1 MPEATLSSKYQVTLP
16 MDIVRML
23 GLKGGDK
30 LVVTLVEDHVVLMRK
45 PANWAAWANGR
56 LKGVYGTTVEAV
68 DHYIREERA
77 GWEPSE
83 RMATLRALL
92 ASDPLARAVY
102 RALSQRPQDR
112 RGLEE
117 SLGRP
122 EGLDQVLRKLL
133 EMGAIQ
139 ADPATN
145 APGLGDQLLYMV
157 V

>member
-16 MDIVRML
+16 MDVVRAL

-30 LVVTLVEDHVVLMRK
+30 LVVTLVEDHVVLMPK

-56 LKGVYGTTVEAV
+56 LKGVYGTTPETV
-68 DHYIREERA
+68 DHYLREERA

-83 RMATLRALL
+83 GTASLRALL
-92 ASDPLARAVY
+92 ASDPLVRTVY
-102 RALSQRPQDR
+102 RALSQRPQGR
-112 RGLEE
+112 EGLAE

-122 EGLDQVLRKLL
+122 EGLDQALKKLL
-133 EMGAIQ
+133 DIGAIRTE
-139 ADPATN
+139 PVPN
-145 APGLGDQLLYMV
+145 APTPGEQLLYMV